1 MKGITMKRWSALSG
15 VLGLGIMV
23 GLVIAGSWNVTPT
36 GLAESR
42 SAVESTAPMAGTDEI
57 PVAREAASAAD
68 LPVELQRPPMR
79 SAPARQQGLPSL
91 REVAMRVRPAVVS
104 VEVTRWVNG
113 PFHNVNLDPEDL
125 PERMREYFRFEQQ
138 PEEDPAPRQAQGE
151 GSGFIF
157 SREGYILTNNH
168 VVENAVDVVVVL
180 PDKRRFK
187 AEIVGRDEI
196 TDVAVIKIDTKE
208 ELPIV
213 DLGDS
218 DAVGV
223 GDWVLALGNPL
234 QFDFT
239 VTAGIV
245 GAKGRGNLNI
255 GPVAGN
261 VRQMIQ
267 DFIQTDAAINRGNSG
282 GPLVDLNGQVV
293 GMNTAIASQTGF
305 SEGYGFAI
313 PIKLVRSVAEDL
325 IRHGEVKRAWL
336 GITFNEI
343 TSQYAKAVSLPDN
356 PPHGAVVQ
364 TVVTGGPAER
374 AGIEREDIILEI
386 DGEAIENSGQL
397 QTLVSLKKPNTRM
410 SVVVYR
416 GGTSRNEGE
425 RIELTV
431 RLRERPALE
440 RSEVEE
446 PEFKLEDKLGLKLSE
461 LTDQL
466 RQRTDYD
473 DEGLY
478 VEGLEA
484 YGPVYRAN
492 PNLAQGGWVLAQ
504 VDGQP
509 VPDLDAYQR
518 IVRRLRAGDAVLI
531 RMYIQNAS
539 PDQQFTTF
547 AVEIQ

>member
-1 MKGITMKRWSALSG
+1 MKGTTMKRWSALSG

-23 GLVIAGSWNVTPT
+23 GLVIAGSWNVTPS

-42 SAVESTAPMAGTDEI
+42 SAVERPAPTTGAEEI
-57 PVAREAASAAD
+57 LAAQEAASVAD
-68 LPVELQRPPMR
+68 LPVELQRPPTISER
-79 SAPARQQGLPSL
+79 TRQEGLPSL
-91 REVAMRVRPAVVS
+91 REVAMQVRPAVVS
-104 VEVTRWVNG
+104 VEVTRWVQG
-113 PFHNVNLDPEDL
+113 QFHNMNFDPEDL
-125 PERMREYFRFEQQ
+125 PEGMREFFRFEQQ
-138 PEEDPAPRQAQGE
+138 PEEDLEPRQAQGE

-187 AEIVGRDEI
+187 AEVVGRDEI
-196 TDVAVIKIDTKE
+196 TDVAVIKIDTNE
-208 ELPIV
+208 RLPIV

-218 DAVGV
+218 DSVGV

-255 GPVAGN
+255 GPVEGN
-261 VRQMIQ
+261 IRQMIQ

-364 TVVTGGPAER
+364 TIVSGGPAGR

-386 DGEAIENSGQL
+386 DGVSIENSGQL

-416 GGTSRNEGE
+416 GGNSRKEGE

-440 RSEVEE
+440 RTEAAE

-461 LTDQL
+461 LTGQL
-466 RQRTDYD
+466 RQQNDYD
-473 DEGLY
+473 GEGLY

-492 PNLAQGGWVLAQ
+492 PNLARGGWILAQ
-504 VDGQP
+504 VDGEP
-509 VPDLDAYQR
+509 VPDVDAYQR
-518 IVRRLRAGDAVLI
+518 IVRRLRDGDAVLI
-531 RMYIQNAS
+531 RMYVRGAP